1 MQSFSSWWWMNLLK
15 LYYIH
20 KVGMAWGEPANETR
34 DFVGEDSQHTL
45 EKGVWIPSFQSLDL
59 ILWAGS
65 LSKHTFHGNLG
76 GSFAPWNEVSMD
88 KTLFLRVRCGLKHPG
103 KIHLHLIHWGSSG
116 QDTVSAWLELAVQ
129 MFPENAAYPPGS
141 RGITHYA

>member
-1 MQSFSSWWWMNLLK
+1 
-15 LYYIH
+15 
-20 KVGMAWGEPANETR
+20 MAWGEPTNETR
-34 DFVGEDSQHTL
+34 DFVGEGSQHTL
-45 EKGVWIPSFQSLDL
+45 EKGVWIPCFQSLDL

-76 GSFAPWNEVSMD
+76 GSFAPWNEISMD

-103 KIHLHLIHWGSSG
+103 KIHLYLIHWGSSG